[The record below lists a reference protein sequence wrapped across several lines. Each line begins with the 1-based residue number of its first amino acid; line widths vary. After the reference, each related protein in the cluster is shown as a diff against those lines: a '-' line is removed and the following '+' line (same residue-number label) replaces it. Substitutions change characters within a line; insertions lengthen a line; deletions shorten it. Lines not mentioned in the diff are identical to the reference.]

1 MYDRKALASD
11 ISENSTHKGSI
22 NDERYYYSNKSRE
35 SLDYIYEYGSL
46 S

>member
-1 MYDRKALASD
+1 MT
-11 ISENSTHKGSI
+11 ST

-35 SLDYIYEYGSL
+35 SLGYIYEYGSL